1 MNIRYSLI
9 AFKTMIRQTIVT
21 VAECNVL
28 KAFVR
33 FLTNRHTSAN
43 TYKNNTTVN
52 ICVTSYILDSAQG
65 SIKKD

>member
-1 MNIRYSLI
+1 
-9 AFKTMIRQTIVT
+9 MIRQTIVT

-33 FLTNRHTSAN
+33 FLTNRHTIAN